1 MLYQYDYPG
10 AKVDRSH
17 ISIPQTRQALHIHK
31 SIAEKDPST
40 GARETPHH
48 LKPILEATDSTQIP
62 FFSTSLATAAEPL
75 TYRISHDSEFV
86 ELGARSHW
94 LFVKDASNTHVL
106 YALQAVWSD
115 QVPIIEAVLRRPGE
129 FLPQVGAV
137 SVQIRKTPGGSFR
150 LVTST
155 VPDIGNIVEIP
166 DRETKSKDW
175 SPRRFQYGGRNFV
188 WKSGRKDGKE
198 KSADGGLFKSFT
210 WEALYE
216 TKRVW
221 PKEGSQ
227 TGKLEDE
234 TVGMCLCWGEKGG
247 GNGAAHSIYMN
258 SGLDMHFR
266 EHLLAAQLA
275 RFVRCRNPPHK
286 DSTGV
291 EAVAAGGTILS
302 ILEMAS

>member
-17 ISIPQTRQALHIHK
+17 ISIPQTRQALHIHR

-166 DRETKSKDW
+166 DRETKSRQRAKTGLRGA
-175 SPRRFQYGGRNFV
+175 SSTAVATLCGKAGGKMAKKRVLMAACSSHLHGRRCMRRSVYGPRR
-188 WKSGRKDGKE
+188 
-198 KSADGGLFKSFT
+198 
-210 WEALYE
+210 EARQVNLRTRPSECVY
-216 TKRVW
+216 V
-221 PKEGSQ
+221 
-227 TGKLEDE
+227 
-234 TVGMCLCWGEKGG
+234 GEK
-247 GNGAAHSIYMN
+247 
-258 SGLDMHFR
+258 
-266 EHLLAAQLA
+266 
-275 RFVRCRNPPHK
+275 K
-286 DSTGV
+286 V
-291 EAVAAGGTILS
+291 EAMGQRTRYI
-302 ILEMAS
+302 